1 MGSAS
6 WHSSNVHMVQ
16 SSSKRLS
23 IFYRIFIILS
33 EINQTRL
40 NQETFTSHPAWSQM
54 ISLGI
59 KKCQHR
65 LQNRAR
71 CCLLWLWHILC
82 GGWGAL
88 IKHRASSVAPLTMCF
103 QLRAASDHSGGFVQT
118 QGSQVTEKQRE
129 GGKKRRLCQKTVK
142 SCIKFESIAV
152 NKEDES
158 QIGAREEPCSLLLG
172 LESTTAWLWH

>member
-6 WHSSNVHMVQ
+6 WRSSSVHVVR
-16 SSSKRLS
+16 SGSKRLS
-23 IFYRIFIILS
+23 IFYRIFIVLS
-33 EINQTRL
+33 EINQTPPL
-40 NQETFTSHPAWSQM
+40 NQKTFTSRPAWSQM
-54 ISLGI
+54 ISFGI
-59 KKCQHR
+59 KKCQRR

-71 CCLLWLWHILC
+71 CCLLWLWHIPC

-129 GGKKRRLCQKTVK
+129 GGGEEATV
-142 SCIKFESIAV
+142 S
-152 NKEDES
+152 EDS
-158 QIGAREEPCSLLLG
+158 QVLHKIWERS
-172 LESTTAWLWH
+172 SK